1 MDYERPFALLH
12 FPQVKRDNVVLRDAK
27 PNKSRFVVSGGSVT
41 KKVGDRFYHSAATEE
56 GSSGGLCFVSHS
68 MTPLALHVQ
77 TQGDD
82 NIAVEM
88 AAILE
93 HVELRFPEIDTE
105 IMTTRPETMCPR
117 TSWDGK
123 PILNRDGIIAKTMG
137 MIQEADKDPLY
148 VYGNSRSGRTFV
160 KHIVKTFRPSRLH
173 EHIEISTLEKNKKVI
188 REINRRV
195 FNSEERVRHYED
207 SESFHAYFK
216 REIGKV
222 LDDVDQVC
230 SLQHEVAFIFFDGF
244 DVSDEFTVDLFSH
257 ICGLAPQFTHIRIAL
272 SGSIEIPAGV
282 KAHRLD
288 LGAIKPDDF
297 LRLAEH
303 FCCYHELDVAAPV
316 FESAV
321 NTLVSTIDF
330 STTTLVTHAD
340 RAHDL
345 CNSLRELSGV

>member
-1 MDYERPFALLH
+1 
-12 FPQVKRDNVVLRDAK
+12 
-27 PNKSRFVVSGGSVT
+27 
-41 KKVGDRFYHSAATEE
+41 
-56 GSSGGLCFVSHS
+56 

-77 TQGDD
+77 TQGDK

-88 AAILE
+88 AAILD
-93 HVELRFPEIDTE
+93 HVERMFPAIDTE
-105 IMTTRPETMCPR
+105 IMTTKPETLCPR

-137 MIQEADKDPLY
+137 MIQEADKHPLY

-160 KHIVKTFRPSRLH
+160 KDIVKSFRPSRLH
-173 EHIEISTLEKNKKVI
+173 EHIEVSTLEKNKTVI

-230 SLQHEVAFIFFDGF
+230 AHQHEVAFIFFDGF
-244 DVSDEFTVDLFSH
+244 DVSDELTVDLFSH

-272 SGSIEIPAGV
+272 SGSIEIPVGV
-282 KAHRLD
+282 NAQRLD
-288 LGAIKPDDF
+288 LGAIKPEDF
-297 LRLAEH
+297 FKLAEH
-303 FCCYHELDVAAPV
+303 FCCYHELDVDTLI

-321 NTLVSTIDF
+321 DTVLSTIDF
-330 STTTLVTHAD
+330 TTTTLVTHAN